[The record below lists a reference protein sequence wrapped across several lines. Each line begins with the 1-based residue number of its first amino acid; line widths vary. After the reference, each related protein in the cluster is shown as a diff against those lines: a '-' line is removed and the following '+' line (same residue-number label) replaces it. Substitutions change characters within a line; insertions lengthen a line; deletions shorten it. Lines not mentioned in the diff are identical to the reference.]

1 MAPAEDWVART
12 AELVRAEG
20 GRRHPGEAPT
30 CASGISPSGPVHLGN
45 LRELMVPHLV
55 ADEVRRGGAPCRH
68 ILSWDDYDR
77 LRRVP
82 AGFPA
87 EFAEHIGRPL
97 SAVPD
102 PCGRH
107 PSWAEHF
114 KEPLRES
121 LARLGVRVTE
131 ISQTQMYTSGAYADQ
146 IVLAMRRRAE
156 IGAVLARYQTKRVP
170 SPEGSDP
177 APNDPDGTDDHGPGA
192 AVYYPF
198 RPYCAACGRDDTTV
212 TGFDDE
218 TTEISYTCACGAS
231 VGPVP
236 IAQVAGKL
244 AWKVDWP
251 MRWAYERVTF
261 EPAGVDHSSPGSSF
275 TVGAELVSEIFGGE
289 MPLHFGYSFVAS
301 SGAAKM
307 SSSSGNAPTPADALE
322 IFEAPLVRWLYARR
336 RPEQSFKI
344 VFDAEVGRVYD
355 EWDALTRRVA
365 DGQADAA
372 TQAVYARAAGP
383 SDGPLPVTPRPLPF
397 RTLASVADITAGEEG
412 QLLRILRDLTVE
424 DPVTSLAEVRPRLDC
439 AQAWVAE
446 YLPPADRTQVRDAPD
461 TGTLAALPDSE
472 RDALKLLTE
481 GMAADWSLAGLTTLL
496 YGIPKL
502 QLGLPL
508 STPPTPEL
516 KARQRTWFILLYRLL
531 IGKDTGPRLP
541 TLLLALG
548 QDRVRALLPTH

>member
-1 MAPAEDWVART
+1 MEVACLVAPAEDWVART
-12 AELVRAEG
+12 AALVRAEG
-20 GRRHPGEAPT
+20 ERRHPGEAPT

-45 LRELMVPHLV
+45 LRELMVPHLI

-82 AGFPA
+82 AGLPA
-87 EFAEHIGRPL
+87 GFAEHIGRPL

-102 PCGRH
+102 PCGQH

-131 ISQTQMYTSGAYADQ
+131 ISQTQLYASGAYADQ
-146 IVLAMRRRAE
+146 IVLAMRRRAD
-156 IGAVLARYQTKRVP
+156 IGAVLTRYRTKRT
-170 SPEGSDP
+170 
-177 APNDPDGTDDHGPGA
+177 ADPDGTGGPEA

-198 RPYCAACGRDDTTV
+198 RPYCAVCGRDDTTV

-218 TTEISYTCACGAS
+218 TTEISYTCACGAR
-231 VGPVP
+231 VGPTP

-244 AWKVDWP
+244 VWKVDWP

-275 TVGAELVSEIFGGE
+275 TVGGELVGLFGGE

-301 SGAAKM
+301 YGAAKM
-307 SSSSGNAPTPADALE
+307 SSSAGNAPTPADALE

-336 RPEQSFKI
+336 RPEQAFKI
-344 VFDAEVGRVYD
+344 AFDAEVGRIYD

-383 SDGPLPVTPRPLPF
+383 SDGPLPVTPRPLKF
-397 RTLASVADITAGEEG
+397 ATLASVADITAGHEA
-412 QLLRILRDLTVE
+412 QILRIVRDLTVD

-439 AQAWVAE
+439 AQAWVNE
-446 YLPPADRTQVRDAPD
+446 YVPLADRTQVRDTPD
-461 TGTLAALPDSE
+461 AGTLAALPDAE
-472 RDALKLLTE
+472 RDALKLLTD
-481 GMAADWSLAGLTTLL
+481 GMTADWSLEGLATLL

-502 QLGLPL
+502 QLGLPI
-508 STPPTPEL
+508 SAPPTPEL
-516 KARQRTWFILLYRLL
+516 KALQRTWFILIYRLL

-548 QDRVRALLPTH
+548 QDRVRSLLSPH